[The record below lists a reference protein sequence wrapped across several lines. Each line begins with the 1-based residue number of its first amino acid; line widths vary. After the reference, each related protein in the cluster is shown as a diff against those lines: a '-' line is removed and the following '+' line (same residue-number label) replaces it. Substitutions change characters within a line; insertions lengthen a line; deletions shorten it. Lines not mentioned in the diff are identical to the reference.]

1 MERLRNAV
9 FVLAIAICLVIL
21 TACSSTTPAP
31 VVTKTV
37 EVPVE
42 APANETV
49 SSRASESDMIDAIR
63 AVHPDFWGVDERDI
77 VDVGYMMCEELRN
90 GSTPL
95 EVGSYAESYI
105 GTEATAAMLAGAIVY
120 LCPDQEYKLG

>member
-1 MERLRNAV
+1 MRKALFV
-9 FVLAIAICLVIL
+9 FTIAISLVIL
-21 TACSSTTPAP
+21 TACTSTTPAP

-37 EVPVE
+37 EAPSVE
-42 APANETV
+42 APVSLRET
-49 SSRASESDMIDAIR
+49 ESDMIDAIR
-63 AVHPDFWGVDERDI
+63 AVHPDFWGVDESDI

-90 GSTPL
+90 GSTAL

>member
-1 MERLRNAV
+1 MRKALFV
-9 FVLAIAICLVIL
+9 FTIAISLVIL
-21 TACSSTTPAP
+21 TACGSTTPAP

-37 EVPVE
+37 E
-42 APANETV
+42 APAEIPANPTV
-49 SSRASESDMIDAIR
+49 SSRETESDMIDAIR
-63 AVHPDFWGVDERDI
+63 AVHPDFWGVNESDI

>member
-1 MERLRNAV
+1 MRKALFV
-9 FVLAIAICLVIL
+9 FTIAISLVIL
-21 TACSSTTPAP
+21 TACGSTTPTP

-42 APANETV
+42 APASSGSNE
-49 SSRASESDMIDAIR
+49 SEMIDAIR
-63 AVHPDFWGVDERDI
+63 AVHPDFWGVNESDI
-77 VDVGYMMCEELRN
+77 VEVGYMMCEELRN